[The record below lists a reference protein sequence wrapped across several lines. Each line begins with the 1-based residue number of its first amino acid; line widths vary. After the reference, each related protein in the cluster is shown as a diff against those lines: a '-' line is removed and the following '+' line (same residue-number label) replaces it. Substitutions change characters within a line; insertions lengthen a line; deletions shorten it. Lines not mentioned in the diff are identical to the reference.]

1 MKTNP
6 YYLFFKVLSTDLR
19 AKIINLLEQKPR
31 TVNEI
36 VKQLKTDQSKISHNL
51 HKLTL
56 CNIVTSK
63 RKGKTKIYSLK
74 KQTIIPI
81 LKLVNQHFCT
91 YCDKK
96 CKAKGEYKWKFI

>member
-6 YYLFFKVLSTDLR
+6 YHLFFKVLSTDLR

-51 HKLTL
+51 H
-56 CNIVTSK
+56 
-63 RKGKTKIYSLK
+63 
-74 KQTIIPI
+74 
-81 LKLVNQHFCT
+81 
-91 YCDKK
+91 
-96 CKAKGEYKWKFI
+96 